1 MGGQRPDKKKV
12 QTHAMMMW
20 VMTMTMATKTHNG
33 ILTSVTY
40 GVYKSQLVGCPAET
54 IKKNLKKSLSN
65 SPPAGR
71 CGVLSLIPR

>member
-20 VMTMTMATKTHNG
+20 VMTMTMATKTQNG

-40 GVYKSQLVGCPAET
+40 GVYKSKLVGCPAET
-54 IKKNLKKSLSN
+54 ILQGFLDFVFPELCLGPN
-65 SPPAGR
+65 
-71 CGVLSLIPR
+71 

>member
-20 VMTMTMATKTHNG
+20 VMTMTMATKTQNG

-40 GVYKSQLVGCPAET
+40 GVYKSKLVGCPAET
-54 IKKNLKKSLSN
+54 ISLENLSIRES
-65 SPPAGR
+65 
-71 CGVLSLIPR
+71 